1 MNNLIKQN
9 MQDLFKNYKLQ
20 IRDYQSFNKSEVWSK
35 ILNNSLNIDE
45 KLKIFF

>member
-9 MQDLFKNYKLQ
+9 MQDLLKNYKIQ

-35 ILNNSLNIDE
+35 ILNNSF
-45 KLKIFF
+45 KSY